1 MDHHRMSTSPPI
13 PPPLSDEEIANLLQK
28 KSAWKQAEVIRST
41 LVALGSTII
50 LFGAMILFITR
61 TEGWAAVQQAFF
73 SPPDFREAWPK
84 VVDGFK
90 LNVRMFLIAEPI
102 ILAFGLLLAVMRL
115 TRNPVLFPLRA
126 FAIAYID
133 LFRGIPTLLVILMLG
148 FGMPGLRIE
157 WLPAS
162 PVFWGVTAIIL
173 SSAAYTAETFR
184 AGIESIHPSQ
194 RAAARSLG
202 LSGTQAFMHVVL
214 PQGVRAVVPPLL
226 SGFIALQ
233 KETALVSTIGP
244 LEATRQAGIYASL
257 NFNYTSYLAAA
268 ILFIAITIPM
278 TRFTDYLLRRSASR
292 RELGMTA

>member
-1 MDHHRMSTSPPI
+1 MSTTVPHS
-13 PPPLSDEEIANLLQK
+13 PPLSDEEIARLLQK
-28 KSAWKQAEVIRST
+28 KSAWRQSEVIRST
-41 LVALGSTII
+41 LIAIVSTFA
-50 LFGAMILFITR
+50 LFGGMAWLISR
-61 TEGWAAVQQAFF
+61 SEGWESVQQAFF

-90 LNVRMFLIAEPI
+90 LNIRMFLIAEPI

-115 TRNPVLFPLRA
+115 NRNPVLFPLRA
-126 FAIAYID
+126 LAIGYID
-133 LFRGIPTLLVILMLG
+133 LFRGIPTLLVIMMLG
-148 FGMPGLRIE
+148 FGMPGLRID

-162 PVFWGVTAIIL
+162 PVFWGVTAIVL

-202 LSGTQAFMHVVL
+202 LSSTQAFMHVVL
-214 PQGVRAVVPPLL
+214 PQGVRAVIPPLL

-244 LEATRQAGIYASL
+244 LEATRQAQIYSSL
-257 NFNYTSYLAAA
+257 NFNYTSFLAAA
-268 ILFIAITIPM
+268 ILFIIITIPL
-278 TRFTDYLLRRSASR
+278 TRLTDWLLQRSAR
-292 RELGMTA
+292 LRELGMTA

>member
-1 MDHHRMSTSPPI
+1 MNPSPPI
-13 PPPLSDEEIANLLQK
+13 PAPLSDEQVARLLQK
-28 KSAWKQAEVIRST
+28 KSAWKQADVIRST
-41 LVALGSTII
+41 LIAIVSTIV
-50 LFGAMILFITR
+50 LFGGMVLFIQR
-61 TEGWAAVQQAFF
+61 TEGWDAVQQAFF
-73 SPPDFREAWPK
+73 SPPDFKEAWPK
-84 VVDGFK
+84 VVDGFW
-90 LNVRMFLIAEPI
+90 LNVKMFLIAEPI
-102 ILAFGLLLAVMRL
+102 ILAFGLLLAVLRL
-115 TRNPVLFPLRA
+115 TKNPVLFPLRA
-126 FAIAYID
+126 VAIGYID

-148 FGMPGLRIE
+148 FGMPGLRID
-157 WLPAS
+157 WLPGS
-162 PVFWGVTAIIL
+162 PVFWGVTAIVL

-202 LSGTQAFMHVVL
+202 LSGSQAFMHVVL
-214 PQGVRAVVPPLL
+214 PQGVRAVMPPLL

-268 ILFIAITIPM
+268 ILFIAITIPL
-278 TRFTDYLLRRSASR
+278 TRLTDYLLRRSAAL

>member
-1 MDHHRMSTSPPI
+1 MSTTVPHPA
-13 PPPLSDEEIANLLQK
+13 PLSDAEIAKLLQK
-28 KSAWKQAEVIRST
+28 KSAWQQADVIRST
-41 LVALGSTII
+41 LIAIASTIV
-50 LFGAMILFITR
+50 LFGGMILFITR

-73 SPPDFREAWPK
+73 SPPDFREAWPR
-84 VVDGFK
+84 VVDGFM

-102 ILAFGLLLAVMRL
+102 ILAFGLLLAVLRL
-115 TRNPVLFPLRA
+115 TKNPVLFPLRA
-126 FAIAYID
+126 FAIGYID

-244 LEATRQAGIYASL
+244 LEATRQAGIYSSL

-268 ILFIAITIPM
+268 ILFIAITIPL
-278 TRFTDYLLRRSASR
+278 TRFTDYLLRRSAAL

>member
-1 MDHHRMSTSPPI
+1 MSTIAPPAT
-13 PPPLSDEEIANLLQK
+13 PLSDEQIARLLQK
-28 KSAWKQAEVIRST
+28 KSVWREADVVRSIFIAI
-41 LVALGSTII
+41 VSTIV
-50 LFGAMILFITR
+50 LFGGMAWLISR
-61 TEGWAAVQQAFF
+61 SEGWDAVQQAFF
-73 SPPDFREAWPK
+73 SAPDFRAAWPK

-102 ILAFGLLLAVMRL
+102 ILAAGLLLAVMRL
-115 TRNPVLFPLRA
+115 NRNAVLFPLRA

-133 LFRGIPTLLVILMLG
+133 LFRGIPTLLIILMLG
-148 FGMPGLRIE
+148 FGMPGLRIS

-184 AGIESIHPSQ
+184 AGIESVHPSQ

-202 LSGTQAFMHVVL
+202 LNSAQAFTHVVL
-214 PQGVRAVVPPLL
+214 PQGVRAVIPPLL

-244 LEATRQAGIYASL
+244 LEATRQAGIYSSL

-268 ILFIAITIPM
+268 LLFIAITIPL
-278 TRFTDYLLRRSASR
+278 TRFTDWLLQRSAR
-292 RELGMTA
+292 LRELGMTA